1 MFFDRRLDAELQGVG
16 EAVQAEATAGDTGA
30 GTEDLGGGTDDID
43 NLLGGEDTGGGDD
56 ILGGDTGGD
65 AGGTPEPAAEPE
77 EDTLLAAP
85 GKRDDQRR
93 KGKSGPRTRRT
104 RSKARGV
111 EIATART
118 TYPGGKGYESL
129 NHLSNLS
136 GEFRTVG
143 LYEEEKEP
151 TDNLEERRLFEVK
164 QEMKKLITE
173 LDNSKL
179 GGTNGKN

>member
-1 MFFDRRLDAELQGVG
+1 MASLGGDEGG
-16 EAVQAEATAGDTGA
+16 GAGDT
-30 GTEDLGGGTDDID
+30 
-43 NLLGGEDTGGGDD
+43 
-56 ILGGDTGGD
+56 
-65 AGGTPEPAAEPE
+65 PEAEPE
-77 EDTLLAAP
+77 DDTLLAAP
-85 GKRDDQRR
+85 GKRDERR
-93 KGKSGPRTRRT
+93 KGRSGPRTRRT

-136 GEFRTVG
+136 GEFRTGG

-151 TDNLEERRLFEVK
+151 ADNLEERQLFEVK

>member
-1 MFFDRRLDAELQGVG
+1 MAELKTLEMPV
-16 EAVQAEATAGDTGA
+16 VMM
-30 GTEDLGGGTDDID
+30 DD
-43 NLLGGEDTGGGDD
+43 LLGGDEGGDE
-56 ILGGDTGGD
+56 GGDTPRRTPGD
-65 AGGTPEPAAEPE
+65 PAAEPE
-77 EDTLLAAP
+77 DDTLLAAP

-136 GEFRTVG
+136 GEFRTAG

-151 TDNLEERRLFEVK
+151 TDNLEERQLFEVK

>member
-1 MFFDRRLDAELQGVG
+1 MFFDRRLDAELEGVAQAVEG
-16 EAVQAEATAGDTGA
+16 EAAGGDLGG
-30 GTEDLGGGTDDID
+30 GTEDLGGGGDDIGD
-43 NLLGGEDTGGGDD
+43 LLGGDDEGGGDD
-56 ILGGDTGGD
+56 LLGGDEGGEAD
-65 AGGTPEPAAEPE
+65 EPAAEPE
-77 EDTLLAAP
+77 DDTLLAAP

-111 EIATART
+111 EIATARS

-136 GEFRTVG
+136 GEFRAAG

-151 TDNLEERRLFEVK
+151 TDNLEERKLFEVK